1 MNNHRF
7 SVHLHSFHFKKE
19 VQMRNRLI
27 LVFFLI
33 KCSFAQTLDA
43 DHFKNLK
50 FRFIGPDGNRAIS
63 AAGVSSDHNT
73 YYVGAAS
80 GGLFRTNNN
89 GISWDPIFDD
99 QDVSSVSA
107 LAISQKNPNILWA
120 GTGETFIIRPAHAI
134 GDGIYKSTDGGDT
147 WQNMGLKKTARIAK
161 IVIHP
166 KNDNIVYVAALGH
179 TFGPQKERGIYKTT
193 NGGKT
198 WKQILFIDENTGGI
212 DIAINRKNP
221 NFLIASMWEI
231 HINTW
236 GLNSGGE
243 SGGVFITK
251 NGGNT
256 WVRQDKNGLPG
267 GKDKPVGK
275 IAVAIAQSNPNT
287 MYALCEENHPGLYRT
302 NNGGENWFL
311 VSRNH
316 TLAER
321 APYYMRMA
329 VAPDNPEKIYVLNV
343 QFSVSEDGGKTI
355 KSGYR
360 AGGDNHDIW
369 IDPEDGNRI
378 MVAHDGCASIA
389 NDGETFKRVVLP
401 IAQMYHAHVDD
412 QIPYNV
418 YGNRQD
424 GYSYRGP
431 SNSLERGI
439 NLGHWRAFGGC
450 ESGFGIPDPHDNNI
464 VWSGCY
470 DGGLEVYDVRTGH
483 ARNVRVWPEA
493 SYGWAPKDLKY
504 RWHWTFPIHL
514 SEHKKNTVYVGSQ
527 YVHRSTD
534 LGQSWE
540 VISPDLTLNLKSHQ
554 QSSGGIAIDNL
565 MTFDGSVLFAIT
577 ESPIKQGILWVGSN
591 DGQLHLSKNSGR
603 SWENVT
609 KNINMPPW
617 GTISNIE
624 ASKFDKGT
632 AYISVDLHQMGDFD
646 PYIYK
651 TDNYGK
657 SWKMISED
665 IPKSYS
671 SFVHVVKEDHQV
683 PGILYAGTDNGLYIS
698 VDDGKK
704 WTRIKNNLPPAP
716 VYWISL
722 QKRFDDM
729 VVGTYG
735 RGIYILDDISPF
747 REIASINGNN
757 PSLLPIQE
765 AYRFQSIQSMK
776 SDGTSLIRG
785 QNPAYGANL
794 DFFIPNDNIKSL
806 HISIKDGNNKEIRKI
821 VPKKVTVGL
830 NRVMWNL
837 RYESTETPKL
847 RVDPDGVDW
856 VTYNKD
862 GWRQLRTWDLD
873 VNAGKLGP
881 LAVPGKYKAVL
892 NIDGQKLEEEFT
904 ILKDPNSSGTIKDI
918 KEQFEFLITLRE
930 TINKN
935 VKLINKIE
943 ELRYSL
949 QNDYNKDPKKKAA
962 AYKMDRK
969 LYEIESNLF
978 DVKLTG
984 AREDA
989 FRNPNK
995 IYGRLAALGSD
1006 LTRFGADFKPTNQQ
1020 VEVYQILS
1028 DRLQKQEIIFD
1039 EVMKEEFWD
1048 SEIK

>member
-1 MNNHRF
+1 M
-7 SVHLHSFHFKKE
+7 KK
-19 VQMRNRLI
+19 
-27 LVFFLI
+27 FFLF
-33 KCSFAQTLDA
+33 SFILLNYAFSESLNA
-43 DHFKNLK
+43 DHFKHLK

-63 AAGVSSDHNT
+63 VVGVSSDHNT

-80 GGLFRTNNN
+80 GGLFRTQNN
-89 GISWDPIFDD
+89 GISWQPIFDD

-107 LAISQKNPNILWA
+107 LAISQKNPKVLWA

-134 GDGIYKSTDGGDT
+134 GDGIYKSMDGGDT
-147 WQNMGLKKTARIAK
+147 WKNMGLKKTARIARI
-161 IVIHP
+161 IVHP
-166 KNDNIVYVAALGH
+166 ENDDIVYAAALGH
-179 TFGPQKERGIYKTT
+179 TFGPQKERGVYRTT
-193 NGGKT
+193 DGGKT
-198 WKQILFIDENTGGI
+198 WNNILFIDENTGAI
-212 DIAINRKNP
+212 DIALDRSNP
-221 NFLIASMWEI
+221 DFLIAAMWEI

-243 SGGVFITK
+243 SGGVFISK

-256 WVRQDKNGLPG
+256 WKRQDKNGLPG
-267 GKDKPVGK
+267 GKGKPVGK
-275 IAVAIAQSNPNT
+275 IAVAISQSNPNT
-287 MYALCEENHPGLYRT
+287 MYALCEEQHPGLYRT
-302 NNGGENWFL
+302 NNGGKSWFL

-355 KSGYR
+355 QSGYR

-369 IDPEDGNRI
+369 IDPENGNRI

-389 NDGETFKRVVLP
+389 NDGKTYKRVVLP
-401 IAQMYHAHVDD
+401 IAQMYHAHTDD

-431 SNSLERGI
+431 SNSREWGI

-504 RWHWTFPIHL
+504 RWHWTFPIHV
-514 SEHKKNTVYVGSQ
+514 SKHKKNTVYVGSQ

-540 VISPDLTLNLKSHQ
+540 EISPDLTLNLKSHQ
-554 QSSGGIAIDNL
+554 ESSGGIAIDNL

-577 ESPIKQGILWVGSN
+577 ESPIKQGLLWVGSN
-591 DGQLHLSKNSGR
+591 DGQVNLSKNGGR

-609 KNINMPPW
+609 NNIDMPPW

-624 ASKFDKGT
+624 ASRYDKGT
-632 AYISVDLHQMGDFD
+632 AYISVDLHQMGNFD

-651 TDNYGK
+651 TEDYGK
-657 SWKMISED
+657 SWKMISKN

-671 SFVHVVKEDHQV
+671 SFVHVVREDHKT
-683 PGILYAGTDNGLYIS
+683 PGVLYAGTDNGLYVS
-698 VDDGKK
+698 VDDGNK

-716 VYWISL
+716 IYWISL

-747 REIASINGNN
+747 REIAEINPDK
-757 PSLLPIQE
+757 PSLLPIQD
-765 AYRFQSIQSMK
+765 AYRFQTIQSMK
-776 SDGTSLIRG
+776 NDGTSLIRG

-794 DFFIPNDNIKSL
+794 DFFLPDTNNKLVSF
-806 HISIKDGNNKEIRKI
+806 SIQDEKGKEIRKI
-821 VPKKVTVGL
+821 VPKKVSTGL

-837 RYESTETPKL
+837 RYERTITPKL

-856 VTYNKD
+856 VKYNKD

-881 LAVPGKYKAVL
+881 LAIPGKYKAVL
-892 NIDGQKLEEEFT
+892 KINEKEFIKT
-904 ILKDPNSSGTIKDI
+904 FEVLKDPNTAGSLKDI
-918 KEQFEFLITLRE
+918 KQQFEFLITLRE

-935 VKLINKIE
+935 VELINKIE

-949 QNDYNKDPKKKAA
+949 QNDYNDNPMKKSEAK
-962 AYKMDRK
+962 KMDRR
-969 LYEIESNLF
+969 LYEIESHLF

-995 IYGRLAALGSD
+995 LYGRLAALGSD

-1020 VEVYQILS
+1020 VEVFELLS
-1028 DRLQKQEIIFD
+1028 NRLQKQEQNFNLIMD
-1039 EVMKEEFWD
+1039 DNFWD
-1048 SEIK
+1048 SEKK

>member
-1 MNNHRF
+1 MKKFYLF
-7 SVHLHSFHFKKE
+7 S
-19 VQMRNRLI
+19 LI
-27 LVFFLI
+27 LLNYAFSESLN
-33 KCSFAQTLDA
+33 A
-43 DHFKNLK
+43 DHFKHLK

-63 AAGVSSDHNT
+63 VVGVSNDHNT

-80 GGLFRTNNN
+80 GGLFRTQNN
-89 GISWDPIFDD
+89 GISWQPIFDD

-107 LAISQKNPNILWA
+107 LAISQKNPKILWA

-147 WQNMGLKKTARIAK
+147 WKNMGLKKTARIGRI
-161 IVIHP
+161 IVHP
-166 KNDNIVYVAALGH
+166 ENDDIVYAAALGH
-179 TFGPQKERGIYKTT
+179 TFGPQKERGVYRTT
-193 NGGKT
+193 DGGKT
-198 WKQILFIDENTGGI
+198 WKNILFIDENTGAI
-212 DIAINRKNP
+212 DIALDRSNP
-221 NFLIASMWEI
+221 DFLIAAMWEI

-243 SGGVFITK
+243 SGGVFISK

-256 WVRQDKNGLPG
+256 WKRQDKNGLPG
-267 GKDKPVGK
+267 GKGKPVGK
-275 IAVAIAQSNPNT
+275 IAVAISQSNPNT
-287 MYALCEENHPGLYRT
+287 MYALCEEKHPGLYRT
-302 NNGGENWFL
+302 NNAGESWFL

-355 KSGYR
+355 QSGYR

-369 IDPEDGNRI
+369 IDPENGNRI

-389 NDGETFKRVVLP
+389 NDGKTYKRVVLP
-401 IAQMYHAHVDD
+401 IAQMYHAHTDD

-431 SNSLERGI
+431 SNSREWGI

-504 RWHWTFPIHL
+504 RWHWTFPIHV
-514 SEHKKNTVYVGSQ
+514 SKHKKNTVYVGSQ

-540 VISPDLTLNLKSHQ
+540 EISPDLTLNLKSHQ
-554 QSSGGIAIDNL
+554 ESSGGIAIDNL

-577 ESPIKQGILWVGSN
+577 ESPIKQGLLWVGSN
-591 DGQLHLSKNSGR
+591 DGQVNLSKNGGR

-609 KNINMPPW
+609 NNIDMPPW

-624 ASKFDKGT
+624 ASRYDKGT
-632 AYISVDLHQMGDFD
+632 AYISVDLHQMGNFD

-651 TDNYGK
+651 TEDYGK
-657 SWKMISED
+657 SWKMISKN

-671 SFVHVVKEDHQV
+671 SFVHVVREDHKT
-683 PGILYAGTDNGLYIS
+683 PGVLYAGTDNGLYVS
-698 VDDGKK
+698 VDDGNK

-716 VYWISL
+716 IYWISL

-747 REIASINGNN
+747 REIAEINPDK
-757 PSLLPIQE
+757 PSLLPIQD
-765 AYRFQSIQSMK
+765 AYRFQTIQSMK
-776 SDGTSLIRG
+776 NDGTSLIRG

-794 DFFIPNDNIKSL
+794 DFFLPDTNNKLVSF
-806 HISIKDGNNKEIRKI
+806 SIQDEKGKEIRKI
-821 VPKKVTVGL
+821 VPKKVSTGL
-830 NRVMWNL
+830 NRVMWDL
-837 RYESTETPKL
+837 RYERTITPKL

-856 VTYNKD
+856 VKYNKD

-881 LAVPGKYKAVL
+881 LAVPGKYKSVL
-892 NIDGQKLEEEFT
+892 KINEKEFIKT
-904 ILKDPNSSGTIKDI
+904 FEVLKDPNTAGSLKDI
-918 KEQFEFLITLRE
+918 KQQFEFLITLRE

-935 VKLINKIE
+935 VELINKIE

-949 QNDYNKDPKKKAA
+949 QNDYNDNPMKKSEAK
-962 AYKMDRK
+962 KMDRR
-969 LYEIESNLF
+969 LYEIESHLF

-995 IYGRLAALGSD
+995 LYGRLAALGSD

-1020 VEVYQILS
+1020 VKVFELLS
-1028 DRLQKQEIIFD
+1028 NRLQKQEQNFNLIMD
-1039 EVMKEEFWD
+1039 DNFWD
-1048 SEIK
+1048 SEKK

>member
-1 MNNHRF
+1 M
-7 SVHLHSFHFKKE
+7 KK
-19 VQMRNRLI
+19 
-27 LVFFLI
+27 FFLF
-33 KCSFAQTLDA
+33 SFILLNYAFSESLNA
-43 DHFKNLK
+43 DHFKHLK

-63 AAGVSSDHNT
+63 VVGVSSDHNT

-80 GGLFRTNNN
+80 GGLFRTENN
-89 GISWDPIFDD
+89 GISWQPIFDD

-107 LAISQKNPNILWA
+107 LAISQKNPKILWA

-147 WQNMGLKKTARIAK
+147 WKNMGLKKTARIARI
-161 IVIHP
+161 IVHP
-166 KNDNIVYVAALGH
+166 ENDDIVYAAALGH
-179 TFGPQKERGIYKTT
+179 TFGPQKERGVYRTT
-193 NGGKT
+193 DGGKT
-198 WKQILFIDENTGGI
+198 WKNILFIDENTGAI
-212 DIAINRKNP
+212 DIALDRSNP
-221 NFLIASMWEI
+221 DFLIAAMWEI

-243 SGGVFITK
+243 SGGVFISK
-251 NGGNT
+251 NGGDT
-256 WVRQDKNGLPG
+256 WKRQDNNGLPG
-267 GKDKPVGK
+267 GKGKPVGK
-275 IAVAIAQSNPNT
+275 IAVAISQSNPNT
-287 MYALCEENHPGLYRT
+287 MYALCEEQHPGLYRT
-302 NNGGENWFL
+302 NNGGKSWFL

-355 KSGYR
+355 QSGYR

-369 IDPEDGNRI
+369 IDPENGNRI

-389 NDGETFKRVVLP
+389 IDGKTYKRVVLP
-401 IAQMYHAHVDD
+401 IAQMYHAHTDD

-431 SNSLERGI
+431 SNSREWGI

-504 RWHWTFPIHL
+504 RWHWTFPIHV
-514 SEHKKNTVYVGSQ
+514 SKHKKNTVYVGSQ

-540 VISPDLTLNLKSHQ
+540 EISPDLTLNLKSHQ
-554 QSSGGIAIDNL
+554 ESSGGIAIDNL

-577 ESPIKQGILWVGSN
+577 ESPIKQGLLWVGSN
-591 DGQLHLSKNSGR
+591 DGQVNLSKNGGR

-609 KNINMPPW
+609 NNIDMPPW

-624 ASKFDKGT
+624 ASRYDKGT
-632 AYISVDLHQMGDFD
+632 AYISVDLHQMGNFD

-651 TDNYGK
+651 TEDYGK
-657 SWKMISED
+657 SWKMISKN

-671 SFVHVVKEDHQV
+671 SFVHVVREDHKT
-683 PGILYAGTDNGLYIS
+683 PGVLYAGTDNGLYVS
-698 VDDGKK
+698 VDDGNK

-716 VYWISL
+716 IYWISL

-747 REIASINGNN
+747 REIAEINPDK
-757 PSLLPIQE
+757 PSLLPIQD
-765 AYRFQSIQSMK
+765 AYRFQTIQSMK
-776 SDGTSLIRG
+776 NDGTSLIRG

-794 DFFIPNDNIKSL
+794 DFFLPDTNNKLVSF
-806 HISIKDGNNKEIRKI
+806 SIQDEKGKEIRKI
-821 VPKKVTVGL
+821 IPKKVSTGL

-837 RYESTETPKL
+837 RYERTITPKL

-856 VTYNKD
+856 VKYNKD

-892 NIDGQKLEEEFT
+892 KINEKEFIKT
-904 ILKDPNSSGTIKDI
+904 FEVLKDPNTAGSLKDI
-918 KEQFEFLITLRE
+918 KQQFEFLITLRE

-935 VKLINKIE
+935 VELINKIE

-949 QNDYNKDPKKKAA
+949 QNDYNDNPMKKSEAK
-962 AYKMDRK
+962 KMDRR
-969 LYEIESNLF
+969 LYEIESHLF

-995 IYGRLAALGSD
+995 LYGRLAALGSD

-1020 VEVYQILS
+1020 VKVFELLS
-1028 DRLQKQEIIFD
+1028 NRLQKQEQNFNLIMD
-1039 EVMKEEFWD
+1039 DNFWD
-1048 SEIK
+1048 SEKK

>member
-1 MNNHRF
+1 MKKFYLF
-7 SVHLHSFHFKKE
+7 S
-19 VQMRNRLI
+19 LI
-27 LVFFLI
+27 LLNYAFSESLN
-33 KCSFAQTLDA
+33 A
-43 DHFKNLK
+43 DHFKHLK

-63 AAGVSSDHNT
+63 VVGVSSDHNT

-80 GGLFRTNNN
+80 GGLFRTQNN
-89 GISWDPIFDD
+89 GISWQPIFDD

-107 LAISQKNPNILWA
+107 LAISQKNPKILWA

-147 WQNMGLKKTARIAK
+147 WKNMGLKKTARIGRI
-161 IVIHP
+161 IVHP
-166 KNDNIVYVAALGH
+166 ENDDIVYAAALGH
-179 TFGPQKERGIYKTT
+179 TFGPQKERGVYRTT
-193 NGGKT
+193 DGGKT
-198 WKQILFIDENTGGI
+198 WKNILFIDENTGAI
-212 DIAINRKNP
+212 DIALDRSNP
-221 NFLIASMWEI
+221 DFLIAAMWEI

-243 SGGVFITK
+243 SGGVFISK

-256 WVRQDKNGLPG
+256 WKRQDNNGLPG
-267 GKDKPVGK
+267 GKGKPVGK
-275 IAVAIAQSNPNT
+275 IAVAISQSNPNT
-287 MYALCEENHPGLYRT
+287 MYALCEEQHPGLYRT
-302 NNGGENWFL
+302 NNGGKSWFL

-355 KSGYR
+355 QSGYR

-369 IDPEDGNRI
+369 IDPENGNRI

-389 NDGETFKRVVLP
+389 NDGKTYKRVVLP
-401 IAQMYHAHVDD
+401 IAQMYHAHTDD

-431 SNSLERGI
+431 SNSREWGI

-504 RWHWTFPIHL
+504 RWHWTFPIHV
-514 SEHKKNTVYVGSQ
+514 SKHKKNTVYVGSQ

-540 VISPDLTLNLKSHQ
+540 EISPDLTLNLKSHQ
-554 QSSGGIAIDNL
+554 ESSGGIAIDNL

-577 ESPIKQGILWVGSN
+577 ESPIKQGLLWVGSN
-591 DGQLHLSKNSGR
+591 DGQVNLSKNGGR

-609 KNINMPPW
+609 NNIDMPPW

-624 ASKFDKGT
+624 ASRYDKGT
-632 AYISVDLHQMGDFD
+632 AYISVDLHQMGNFD

-651 TDNYGK
+651 TEDYGK
-657 SWKMISED
+657 SWKMISKN

-671 SFVHVVKEDHQV
+671 SFVHVVREDHKT
-683 PGILYAGTDNGLYIS
+683 PGVLYAGTDNGLYVS
-698 VDDGKK
+698 VDDGNK

-716 VYWISL
+716 IYWISL

-747 REIASINGNN
+747 REIAEINPDK
-757 PSLLPIQE
+757 PSLLPIQD
-765 AYRFQSIQSMK
+765 AYRFQTIQSMK
-776 SDGTSLIRG
+776 NDGTSLIRG

-794 DFFIPNDNIKSL
+794 DFFLPDTNNKLVSF
-806 HISIKDGNNKEIRKI
+806 SIQDEKGKEIRKI
-821 VPKKVTVGL
+821 VPKKVSTGL

-837 RYESTETPKL
+837 RYERTITPKL

-856 VTYNKD
+856 VKYNKD

-892 NIDGQKLEEEFT
+892 KINEKEFIKT
-904 ILKDPNSSGTIKDI
+904 FEVLKDPNTAGSLKDI
-918 KEQFEFLITLRE
+918 KQQFEFLITLRE

-935 VKLINKIE
+935 VELINKIE

-949 QNDYNKDPKKKAA
+949 QNDYNDNPMKKSEAK
-962 AYKMDRK
+962 KMDRR
-969 LYEIESNLF
+969 LYEIESHLF

-995 IYGRLAALGSD
+995 LYGRLAALGSD

-1020 VEVYQILS
+1020 VKVFELLS
-1028 DRLQKQEIIFD
+1028 NRLQKQEQNFNLIMD
-1039 EVMKEEFWD
+1039 DNFWD
-1048 SEIK
+1048 SEKK

>member
-63 AAGVSSDHNT
+63 ATGVSSDHNT

-821 VPKKVTVGL
+821 VPKKITVGL

-978 DVKLTG
+978 DIKLTG

>member
-1 MNNHRF
+1 MKTFYLF
-7 SVHLHSFHFKKE
+7 S
-19 VQMRNRLI
+19 LI
-27 LVFFLI
+27 LLNYAFSESLN
-33 KCSFAQTLDA
+33 A
-43 DHFKNLK
+43 DHFKHLK

-63 AAGVSSDHNT
+63 VVGVSSDHNT

-80 GGLFRTNNN
+80 GGLFRTQNN
-89 GISWDPIFDD
+89 GISWQPIFDD

-107 LAISQKNPNILWA
+107 LAISQKNPKVLWA

-134 GDGIYKSTDGGDT
+134 GDGIYKSMDGGDT
-147 WQNMGLKKTARIAK
+147 WKNMGLKKTARIARI
-161 IVIHP
+161 IVHP
-166 KNDNIVYVAALGH
+166 ENDDIVYAAALGH
-179 TFGPQKERGIYKTT
+179 TFGPQKERGVYRTT
-193 NGGKT
+193 DGGKT
-198 WKQILFIDENTGGI
+198 WNNILFIDENTGAI
-212 DIAINRKNP
+212 DIALDRSNP
-221 NFLIASMWEI
+221 DFLIAAMWEI

-243 SGGVFITK
+243 SGGVFISK
-251 NGGNT
+251 NGGDT
-256 WVRQDKNGLPG
+256 WKRQDKNGLPG
-267 GKDKPVGK
+267 GKGKPVGK
-275 IAVAIAQSNPNT
+275 IAVAISQSNPNT
-287 MYALCEENHPGLYRT
+287 MYALCEEKHPGLYRT
-302 NNGGENWFL
+302 NNGGESWFL

-355 KSGYR
+355 QSGYR

-369 IDPEDGNRI
+369 IDPENGNRI

-389 NDGETFKRVVLP
+389 NDGKTYKRVVLP
-401 IAQMYHAHVDD
+401 IAQMYHAHTDD

-431 SNSLERGI
+431 SNSREWGI

-504 RWHWTFPIHL
+504 RWHWTFPIHV
-514 SEHKKNTVYVGSQ
+514 SKHKKNTVYVGSQ

-540 VISPDLTLNLKSHQ
+540 EISPDLTLNLKSHQ
-554 QSSGGIAIDNL
+554 ESSGGIAIDNL

-577 ESPIKQGILWVGSN
+577 ESPIKQGLLWVGSN
-591 DGQLHLSKNSGR
+591 DGQVNLSKNGGR

-609 KNINMPPW
+609 NNIDMPPW

-624 ASKFDKGT
+624 ASRHDKGT
-632 AYISVDLHQMGDFD
+632 AYISVDLHQMGNFD

-651 TDNYGK
+651 TEDYGK
-657 SWKMISED
+657 SWKMISKN

-671 SFVHVVKEDHQV
+671 SFVHVVREDHKT
-683 PGILYAGTDNGLYIS
+683 PGVLYAGTDNGLYVS
-698 VDDGKK
+698 VDDGNK

-716 VYWISL
+716 IYWISL

-747 REIASINGNN
+747 REIAEINPDK
-757 PSLLPIQE
+757 PSLLPIQD
-765 AYRFQSIQSMK
+765 AYRFQTIQSMK
-776 SDGTSLIRG
+776 NDGTSLIRG

-794 DFFIPNDNIKSL
+794 DFFLPDTNNKLVSF
-806 HISIKDGNNKEIRKI
+806 SIQDEKGKEIRKI
-821 VPKKVTVGL
+821 VPKKVSTGL
-830 NRVMWNL
+830 NRVMWDL
-837 RYESTETPKL
+837 RYERTITPKL

-856 VTYNKD
+856 VKYNKD

-881 LAVPGKYKAVL
+881 LAVPGKYKSVL
-892 NIDGQKLEEEFT
+892 KINEKEFIKT
-904 ILKDPNSSGTIKDI
+904 FEVLKDPNTAGSLKDI
-918 KEQFEFLITLRE
+918 KQQFEFLITLRE

-935 VKLINKIE
+935 VELINKIE

-949 QNDYNKDPKKKAA
+949 QNDYNDNPMKKSEAK
-962 AYKMDRK
+962 KMDRR
-969 LYEIESNLF
+969 LYEIESHLF

-995 IYGRLAALGSD
+995 LYGRLAALGSD

-1020 VEVYQILS
+1020 VEVFELLS
-1028 DRLQKQEIIFD
+1028 NRLQKQEQNFNLIMD
-1039 EVMKEEFWD
+1039 DNFWD
-1048 SEIK
+1048 SEKK

>member
-1 MNNHRF
+1 M
-7 SVHLHSFHFKKE
+7 KK
-19 VQMRNRLI
+19 
-27 LVFFLI
+27 FFLF
-33 KCSFAQTLDA
+33 SFILLNYAFSESLNA
-43 DHFKNLK
+43 DHFKHLK
-50 FRFIGPDGNRAIS
+50 FRSIGPDGNRAIS
-63 AAGVSSDHNT
+63 VVGVSNDHNT

-80 GGLFRTNNN
+80 GGLFRTQNN
-89 GISWDPIFDD
+89 GISWQPIFDD

-107 LAISQKNPNILWA
+107 LAISQKNPKILWA

-147 WQNMGLKKTARIAK
+147 WKNMGLKKTARIARI
-161 IVIHP
+161 IVHP
-166 KNDNIVYVAALGH
+166 ENDDIVYAAALGH
-179 TFGPQKERGIYKTT
+179 TFGPQKERGVYRTT
-193 NGGKT
+193 DGGKT
-198 WKQILFIDENTGGI
+198 WKNILFIDENTGAI
-212 DIAINRKNP
+212 DIALDRSNP
-221 NFLIASMWEI
+221 DFLIAAMWEI

-243 SGGVFITK
+243 SGGVFISK

-256 WVRQDKNGLPG
+256 WKRQDKNGLPG
-267 GKDKPVGK
+267 GKGKPVGK
-275 IAVAIAQSNPNT
+275 IAVAISQSNPNT
-287 MYALCEENHPGLYRT
+287 MYALCEEKHPGLYRT
-302 NNGGENWFL
+302 NNGGESWFL

-355 KSGYR
+355 QSGYR

-369 IDPEDGNRI
+369 IDPENGNRI

-389 NDGETFKRVVLP
+389 NDGKTYKRVVLP
-401 IAQMYHAHVDD
+401 IAQMYHAHTDD

-431 SNSLERGI
+431 SNSREWGI

-504 RWHWTFPIHL
+504 RWHWTFPIHV
-514 SEHKKNTVYVGSQ
+514 SKHKKNTVYVGSQ

-540 VISPDLTLNLKSHQ
+540 EISPDLTLNLKSHQ
-554 QSSGGIAIDNL
+554 ESSGGIAIDNL

-577 ESPIKQGILWVGSN
+577 ESPIKQGLLWVGSN
-591 DGQLHLSKNSGR
+591 DGQVNLSKNGGR

-609 KNINMPPW
+609 NNIDMPPW

-624 ASKFDKGT
+624 ASRHDKGT
-632 AYISVDLHQMGDFD
+632 AYISVDFHQMGNFD

-651 TDNYGK
+651 TEDYGK
-657 SWKMISED
+657 SWKMISKN

-671 SFVHVVKEDHQV
+671 SFVHVVREDHKT
-683 PGILYAGTDNGLYIS
+683 PGVLYAGTDNGLYVS
-698 VDDGKK
+698 VDDGNK

-716 VYWISL
+716 IYWISL

-747 REIASINGNN
+747 REIAEINPDK
-757 PSLLPIQE
+757 PSLLPIQD
-765 AYRFQSIQSMK
+765 AYRFQTIQSMK
-776 SDGTSLIRG
+776 NDGTSLIRG

-794 DFFIPNDNIKSL
+794 DFFLPDANNKLVSF
-806 HISIKDGNNKEIRKI
+806 SIQDEKGKEIRKI
-821 VPKKVTVGL
+821 VPKKVSTGL
-830 NRVMWNL
+830 NRVMWDL
-837 RYESTETPKL
+837 RYERTITPKL

-856 VTYNKD
+856 VKYNKD

-892 NIDGQKLEEEFT
+892 KINEKEFIKT
-904 ILKDPNSSGTIKDI
+904 FEVLKDPNTAGSLKDI
-918 KEQFEFLITLRE
+918 KQQFEFLITLRE

-935 VKLINKIE
+935 VELINKIE

-949 QNDYNKDPKKKAA
+949 QNDYNDNPMKKIEAE
-962 AYKMDRK
+962 KMDRR
-969 LYEIESNLF
+969 LYEIESHLF

-995 IYGRLAALGSD
+995 LYGRLAALGSD

-1020 VEVYQILS
+1020 VKVFELLS
-1028 DRLQKQEIIFD
+1028 NRLQKQEQNFNLIMD
-1039 EVMKEEFWD
+1039 DNFWD
-1048 SEIK
+1048 SEKK

>member
-1 MNNHRF
+1 M
-7 SVHLHSFHFKKE
+7 KK
-19 VQMRNRLI
+19 
-27 LVFFLI
+27 FFLF
-33 KCSFAQTLDA
+33 SFILLNYAFSESLNA
-43 DHFKNLK
+43 DHFKHLK

-63 AAGVSSDHNT
+63 VVGVSSDHNT

-80 GGLFRTNNN
+80 GGLFRTQNN
-89 GISWDPIFDD
+89 GISWQPIFDD

-107 LAISQKNPNILWA
+107 LAISQKNPKILWA

-147 WQNMGLKKTARIAK
+147 WKNMGLKKTARIGRI
-161 IVIHP
+161 IVHP
-166 KNDNIVYVAALGH
+166 ENDDIVYAAALGH
-179 TFGPQKERGIYKTT
+179 TFGPQKERGVYRTT
-193 NGGKT
+193 DGGKT
-198 WKQILFIDENTGGI
+198 WKNILFIDENTGAI
-212 DIAINRKNP
+212 DIALDRSNP
-221 NFLIASMWEI
+221 DFLIAAMWEI

-243 SGGVFITK
+243 SGGVFISK
-251 NGGNT
+251 NGGDT
-256 WVRQDKNGLPG
+256 WKRQDKNGLPG
-267 GKDKPVGK
+267 GKGKPVGK
-275 IAVAIAQSNPNT
+275 IAVAISQSNPNT
-287 MYALCEENHPGLYRT
+287 MYALCEEKHPGLYRT
-302 NNGGENWFL
+302 NNGGESWFL

-355 KSGYR
+355 QSGYR

-369 IDPEDGNRI
+369 IDPENGNRI

-389 NDGETFKRVVLP
+389 NDGKTYKRVVLP
-401 IAQMYHAHVDD
+401 IAQMYHAHTDD

-431 SNSLERGI
+431 SNSREWGI

-504 RWHWTFPIHL
+504 RWHWTFPIHV
-514 SEHKKNTVYVGSQ
+514 SKHKKNTVYVGSQ

-540 VISPDLTLNLKSHQ
+540 EISPDLTLNLKSHQ
-554 QSSGGIAIDNL
+554 ESSGGIAIDNL

-577 ESPIKQGILWVGSN
+577 ESPIKQGLLWVGSN
-591 DGQLHLSKNSGR
+591 DGQVNLSKNGGR

-609 KNINMPPW
+609 NNIDMPPW

-624 ASKFDKGT
+624 ASRHDKGT
-632 AYISVDLHQMGDFD
+632 AYISVDLHQMGNFD

-651 TDNYGK
+651 TEDYGK
-657 SWKMISED
+657 SWKMISKN

-671 SFVHVVKEDHQV
+671 SFVHVVREDHKT
-683 PGILYAGTDNGLYIS
+683 PGVLYAGTDNGLYVS
-698 VDDGKK
+698 VDDGNK

-716 VYWISL
+716 IYWISL

-747 REIASINGNN
+747 REIAEINPDK
-757 PSLLPIQE
+757 PSLLPIQD
-765 AYRFQSIQSMK
+765 AYRFQTIQSMK
-776 SDGTSLIRG
+776 NDGTSLIRG

-794 DFFIPNDNIKSL
+794 DFFLPDANNKLVSF
-806 HISIKDGNNKEIRKI
+806 SIQDEKGKEIRKI
-821 VPKKVTVGL
+821 VPKKVSTGL
-830 NRVMWNL
+830 NRVMWDL
-837 RYESTETPKL
+837 RYERTITPKL

-856 VTYNKD
+856 VKYNKD

-892 NIDGQKLEEEFT
+892 KINEKEFIKT
-904 ILKDPNSSGTIKDI
+904 FEVLKDPNTAGSLKDI
-918 KEQFEFLITLRE
+918 KQQFEFLITLRE

-935 VKLINKIE
+935 VELINKIE

-949 QNDYNKDPKKKAA
+949 QNDYNDNPMKKSEAK
-962 AYKMDRK
+962 KMDRR
-969 LYEIESNLF
+969 LYEIESHLF

-995 IYGRLAALGSD
+995 LYGRLAALGSD

-1020 VEVYQILS
+1020 VKVFELLS
-1028 DRLQKQEIIFD
+1028 NRLQKQEQNFNLIMD
-1039 EVMKEEFWD
+1039 DNFWD
-1048 SEIK
+1048 SEKK

>member
-1 MNNHRF
+1 M
-7 SVHLHSFHFKKE
+7 
-19 VQMRNRLI
+19 NRLFYLSLFI
-27 LVFFLI
+27 YSMI
-33 KCSFAQTLDA
+33 FAQSIDPNLY
-43 DHFKNLK
+43 KNMK

-63 AAGVSSDHNT
+63 VTGVSSDHST
-73 YYVGAAS
+73 YYIGAAS
-80 GGLFRTNNN
+80 GGLFRTKNN
-89 GISWDPIFDD
+89 GISWEPIFDD
-99 QDVSSVSA
+99 QSVSSVSA
-107 LAISQKNPNILWA
+107 LAISQNNPKILWA
-120 GTGETFIIRPAHAI
+120 GTGETFVIRPAHAI
-134 GDGIYKSTDGGDT
+134 GDGIYKSIDGGDS
-147 WQNMGLKKTARIAK
+147 WINMGLEKTARIAR

-166 KNDNIVYVAALGH
+166 ENDNIIYVAALGH
-179 TFGPQKERGIYKTT
+179 TYGPQKERGIYRTVD
-193 NGGKT
+193 GGKS
-198 WKQILFIDENTGGI
+198 WEQVLFIDENTGGI
-212 DIAINRKNP
+212 DIAIDRNNP

-231 HINTW
+231 NINTW

-243 SGGVFITK
+243 SGGVFITRD
-251 NGGNT
+251 GGKS
-256 WVRQDKNGLPG
+256 WERQDKNGLPG
-267 GKDKPVGK
+267 GKGKPVGK
-275 IAVAIAQSNPNT
+275 IAIAISQSNPNT
-287 MYALCEENHPGLYRT
+287 MYALCEEAHPGLYRT
-302 NNGGENWFL
+302 DNSGKSWKL

-378 MVAHDGCASIA
+378 MVAHDGCASIT
-389 NDGETFKRVVLP
+389 NDGSTYKRVVLP

-431 SNSLERGI
+431 SNSLENGI

-450 ESGFGIPDPHDNNI
+450 ESGFGIPDPNDNNI
-464 VWSGCY
+464 IWSGCY

-493 SYGWAPKDLKY
+493 SYGWEPKDLRY
-504 RWHWTFPIHL
+504 RWHWTFPIHV
-514 SEHKKNTVYVGSQ
+514 SKYKKHNVYVGSQ
-527 YVHRSTD
+527 YVHRSSD

-554 QSSGGIAIDNL
+554 KSSGGIAIDNL

-577 ESPIKQGILWVGSN
+577 ESPLKQGLIWVGSN
-591 DGQLHLSKNSGR
+591 DGQLHISKNGGR
-603 SWENVT
+603 SWDNLT
-609 KNINMPPW
+609 SNIEMPPW

-624 ASKFDKGT
+624 ASQHDEKS
-632 AYISVDLHQMGDFD
+632 AYISVDFHQMGNFD

-651 TDNYGK
+651 TKDYGK
-657 SWKMISED
+657 TWKLISEN

-671 SFVHVVKEDHQV
+671 SFVHVVREDNKMS
-683 PGILYAGTDNGLYIS
+683 GILYAGTDNALYLS
-698 VDDGKK
+698 VDDGDNWSK
-704 WTRIKNNLPPAP
+704 INNNLPPAP

-722 QKRFDDM
+722 QNHFDDM

-747 REIASINGNN
+747 RELASSNKKDII
-757 PSLLPIQE
+757 LMPIQD
-765 AYRFQSIQSMK
+765 AYRFQNIQSMK
-776 SDGTSLIRG
+776 NDGTSLIRG
-785 QNPAYGANL
+785 QNPAYGANI
-794 DFFIPNDNIKSL
+794 DFFLPDTTMKNII
-806 HISIKDGNNKEIRKI
+806 ISIQDMNGNEIRQIKPRKI
-821 VPKKVTVGL
+821 SKGV
-830 NRVMWNL
+830 NRVMWDL
-837 RYESTETPKL
+837 RYEKTITPKL
-847 RVDPDGVDW
+847 RVNPLGVNW
-856 VTYNKD
+856 VTYND
-862 GWRQLRTWDLD
+862 NGWRPLRTWDLD

-881 LAVPGKYKAVL
+881 KVIPGKYRAVL
-892 NIDGQKLEEEFT
+892 QIENESFKQTFN
-904 ILKDPNSSGTIKDI
+904 ILKDPNTAGTIRDI
-918 KEQFEFLITLRE
+918 KTQFEFLISLRE
-930 TINKN
+930 SINDN
-935 VKLINKIE
+935 VRLINKIE

-949 QNDYNKDPKKKAA
+949 QNDYSLIRGEKAA
-962 AYKMDRK
+962 RDMDIK

-1006 LTRFGADFKPTNQQ
+1006 LTRFGADFKPTDQQ
-1020 VEVYQILS
+1020 VEVYEILTK
-1028 DRLQKQEIIFD
+1028 RLERQKKDFNMLMED
-1039 EVMKEEFWD
+1039 DYWD
-1048 SEIK
+1048 SEKNK

>member
-63 AAGVSSDHNT
+63 ATGVSSDHNT

-830 NRVMWNL
+830 NRGMWNL

>member
-63 AAGVSSDHNT
+63 ATGVSSDHNT

-221 NFLIASMWEI
+221 DFLIASMWEI

-1039 EVMKEEFWD
+1039 KVMKEEFWD
-1048 SEIK
+1048 SEMK

>member
-1 MNNHRF
+1 M
-7 SVHLHSFHFKKE
+7 KK
-19 VQMRNRLI
+19 
-27 LVFFLI
+27 FFLF
-33 KCSFAQTLDA
+33 SFILLNYAFSESLNA
-43 DHFKNLK
+43 DHFKHLK

-63 AAGVSSDHNT
+63 VVGVSNDHNT

-80 GGLFRTNNN
+80 GGLFRTQNN
-89 GISWDPIFDD
+89 GISWQPIFDD

-107 LAISQKNPNILWA
+107 LAISQKNPKILWA

-134 GDGIYKSTDGGDT
+134 GDGIYKSMDGGDT
-147 WQNMGLKKTARIAK
+147 WKNMGLKKTARIGRI
-161 IVIHP
+161 IVHP
-166 KNDNIVYVAALGH
+166 ENDDIVYAAALGH
-179 TFGPQKERGIYKTT
+179 TFGPQKERGVYRTT
-193 NGGKT
+193 DGGKT
-198 WKQILFIDENTGGI
+198 WKNILFIDENTGAI
-212 DIAINRKNP
+212 DIALDRSNP
-221 NFLIASMWEI
+221 DFLIAAMWEI

-243 SGGVFITK
+243 SGGVFISK
-251 NGGNT
+251 NGGDT
-256 WVRQDKNGLPG
+256 WKRQDKNGLPG
-267 GKDKPVGK
+267 GKGKPVGK
-275 IAVAIAQSNPNT
+275 IAVAISQSNPNT
-287 MYALCEENHPGLYRT
+287 MYALCEEKHPGLYRT
-302 NNGGENWFL
+302 NNGGESWFL

-355 KSGYR
+355 QSGYR

-369 IDPEDGNRI
+369 IDPENGNRI

-389 NDGETFKRVVLP
+389 NDGKTYKRVVLP
-401 IAQMYHAHVDD
+401 IAQMYHAHTDD

-431 SNSLERGI
+431 SNSREWGI

-504 RWHWTFPIHL
+504 RWHWTFPIHV
-514 SEHKKNTVYVGSQ
+514 SKHKKNTVYVGSQ

-540 VISPDLTLNLKSHQ
+540 EISPDLTLNLKSHQ
-554 QSSGGIAIDNL
+554 ESSGGIAIDNL

-577 ESPIKQGILWVGSN
+577 ESPIKQGLLWVGSN
-591 DGQLHLSKNSGR
+591 DGQVNLSKNGGR

-609 KNINMPPW
+609 NNIDMPPW

-624 ASKFDKGT
+624 ASRHDKGT
-632 AYISVDLHQMGDFD
+632 AYISVDLHQMGNFD

-651 TDNYGK
+651 TEDYGK
-657 SWKMISED
+657 SWKMISKN

-671 SFVHVVKEDHQV
+671 SFVHVVREDHKT
-683 PGILYAGTDNGLYIS
+683 PGVLYAGTDNGLYVS
-698 VDDGKK
+698 VDDGNK

-716 VYWISL
+716 IYWISL

-747 REIASINGNN
+747 REIAEINPDK
-757 PSLLPIQE
+757 PSLLPIQN
-765 AYRFQSIQSMK
+765 AYRFQTIQSMK
-776 SDGTSLIRG
+776 NDGTSLIRG

-794 DFFIPNDNIKSL
+794 DFFLPDANNKLVSF
-806 HISIKDGNNKEIRKI
+806 SIQDEKGKEIRKI
-821 VPKKVTVGL
+821 VPKKVSTGL

-837 RYESTETPKL
+837 RYERTITPKL

-856 VTYNKD
+856 VKYNKD

-892 NIDGQKLEEEFT
+892 KINEKEFIKT
-904 ILKDPNSSGTIKDI
+904 FEVLKDPNTAGSLKDI
-918 KEQFEFLITLRE
+918 KQQFEFLITLRE

-935 VKLINKIE
+935 VELINKIE

-949 QNDYNKDPKKKAA
+949 QNDYNDNPMKKSEAE
-962 AYKMDRK
+962 KMDRR
-969 LYEIESNLF
+969 LYEIESHLF

-995 IYGRLAALGSD
+995 LYGRLAALGSD

-1020 VEVYQILS
+1020 VKVFELLS
-1028 DRLQKQEIIFD
+1028 NRLQKQEQNFNLIMD
-1039 EVMKEEFWD
+1039 DNFWD
-1048 SEIK
+1048 SEKK

>member
-1 MNNHRF
+1 MKKFYLF
-7 SVHLHSFHFKKE
+7 S
-19 VQMRNRLI
+19 LI
-27 LVFFLI
+27 LLNYAFSESLN
-33 KCSFAQTLDA
+33 A
-43 DHFKNLK
+43 DHFKHLK

-63 AAGVSSDHNT
+63 VVGVSSDHNT

-80 GGLFRTNNN
+80 GGLFRTQNN
-89 GISWDPIFDD
+89 GISWQPIFDD

-107 LAISQKNPNILWA
+107 LAISQKNPKVLWA

-134 GDGIYKSTDGGDT
+134 GDGIYKSMDGGDT
-147 WQNMGLKKTARIAK
+147 WKNMGLKKTARIARI
-161 IVIHP
+161 IVHP
-166 KNDNIVYVAALGH
+166 ENDDIVYAAALGH
-179 TFGPQKERGIYKTT
+179 TFGPQKERGVYRTT
-193 NGGKT
+193 DGGKT
-198 WKQILFIDENTGGI
+198 WNNILFIDENTGAI
-212 DIAINRKNP
+212 DIALDRSNP
-221 NFLIASMWEI
+221 DFLIAAMWEI

-243 SGGVFITK
+243 SGGVFISK

-256 WVRQDKNGLPG
+256 WKRQDKNGLPG
-267 GKDKPVGK
+267 GKGKPVGK
-275 IAVAIAQSNPNT
+275 IAVAISQSNPNT
-287 MYALCEENHPGLYRT
+287 MYALCEEKHPGLYRT
-302 NNGGENWFL
+302 NNGGESWFL

-355 KSGYR
+355 QSGYR

-369 IDPEDGNRI
+369 IDPENGNRI

-389 NDGETFKRVVLP
+389 NDGKTYKRVVLP
-401 IAQMYHAHVDD
+401 IAQMYHAHTDD

-431 SNSLERGI
+431 SNSREWGI

-504 RWHWTFPIHL
+504 RWHWTFPIHV
-514 SEHKKNTVYVGSQ
+514 SKHKKNTVYVGSQ

-540 VISPDLTLNLKSHQ
+540 EISPDLTLNLKSHQ
-554 QSSGGIAIDNL
+554 ESSGGIAIDNL

-577 ESPIKQGILWVGSN
+577 ESPIKQGLLWVGSN
-591 DGQLHLSKNSGR
+591 DGQVNLSKNGGR

-609 KNINMPPW
+609 NNIDMPPW

-624 ASKFDKGT
+624 ASRHDKGT
-632 AYISVDLHQMGDFD
+632 AYISVDFHQMGNFD

-651 TDNYGK
+651 TEDYGK
-657 SWKMISED
+657 SWKMISKN

-671 SFVHVVKEDHQV
+671 SFVHVVREDHKT
-683 PGILYAGTDNGLYIS
+683 PGVLYAGTDNGLYVS
-698 VDDGKK
+698 VDDGNK

-716 VYWISL
+716 IYWISL

-747 REIASINGNN
+747 REIAEINPDK
-757 PSLLPIQE
+757 PSLLPIQD
-765 AYRFQSIQSMK
+765 AYRFQTIQSMK
-776 SDGTSLIRG
+776 NDGTSLIRG

-794 DFFIPNDNIKSL
+794 DFFLPDTNNKLVSF
-806 HISIKDGNNKEIRKI
+806 SIQDEKGKEIRKI
-821 VPKKVTVGL
+821 VPKKVSTGL
-830 NRVMWNL
+830 NRVMWDL
-837 RYESTETPKL
+837 RYERTITPKL

-856 VTYNKD
+856 VKYNKD

-892 NIDGQKLEEEFT
+892 KINEKEFIKT
-904 ILKDPNSSGTIKDI
+904 FEVLKDPNTAGSLKDI
-918 KEQFEFLITLRE
+918 KQQFEFLITLRE

-935 VKLINKIE
+935 VELINKIE

-949 QNDYNKDPKKKAA
+949 QNDYNDNPRKKSEAEKKD
-962 AYKMDRK
+962 RR
-969 LYEIESNLF
+969 LYEIESHLF
-978 DVKLTG
+978 EVKLTG

-995 IYGRLAALGSD
+995 LYGRLAALGSD

-1020 VEVYQILS
+1020 VKVFELLS
-1028 DRLQKQEIIFD
+1028 NRLQKQEQNFNLIMD
-1039 EVMKEEFWD
+1039 DNFWD
-1048 SEIK
+1048 SEKK

>member
-63 AAGVSSDHNT
+63 ATGVSSDHNT

-221 NFLIASMWEI
+221 DFLIASMWEI